1 MVMVRSEGGEKE
13 KRERERASEGGV
25 ERREWISVGLG
36 VSVGRERE
44 RVVVTVRS
52 TAQPKSGCHTW
63 HQIPEE

>member
-25 ERREWISVGLG
+25 ERREWISVGL
-36 VSVGRERE
+36 ER
-44 RVVVTVRS
+44 VVTVRS

-63 HQIPEE
+63 H